1 MGELSL
7 IVGQLTHSCSMVEH
21 QRLQLLL
28 LNRSFMVGL
37 GVALCTAVSEAGNY
51 YGVVVDGAAQ

>member
-1 MGELSL
+1 
-7 IVGQLTHSCSMVEH
+7 MVEH

-51 YGVVVDGAAQ
+51 CGVVVDGAAQ